1 MIKSDSSLL
10 YIEMKK
16 LFAMSKLEA
25 AINSV
30 FQDAIS
36 SSNIDGNVI
45 DECYKEFGEGLAHY
59 AMNFLKDFFFD
70 AVIEKNAIFV
80 SKLKKEIAD
89 MTDNIIVKI
98 NDGDIDQVEAEVNRI
113 VDLAEDRSIYG
124 NIDNFLVVNIDNALN
139 MLRWEKNIALDEEK
153 VQNVLFNIRTMV
165 QMLIV
170 TMMDGNK
177 KAIDTIITNY
187 VNELMKMAKDVISE
201 SKEDGELIGPFEQD
215 RVPGF
220 LEGALEKPEEAPSE
234 NPGEPG
240 FRF

>member
-16 LFAMSKLEA
+16 LFAISKLEA

-45 DECYKEFGEGLAHY
+45 DECYKEFGEGLARY
-59 AMNFLKDFFFD
+59 VMNFLKDFFFD
-70 AVIEKNAIFV
+70 AVIEKNAEFV
-80 SKLKKEIAD
+80 SKLKKEITD

-98 NDGDIDQVEAEVNRI
+98 NDGDIDQVETEVNRI
-113 VDLAEDRSIYG
+113 VDLAEDRKIYG
-124 NIDNFLVVNIDNALN
+124 NIDEFLVVNIDNALN
-139 MLRWEKNIALDEEK
+139 MLRWEKNIVLDEEK
-153 VQNVLFNIRTMV
+153 VQSVLFNIRAMV

-177 KAIDTIITNY
+177 SAIDTIITNY
-187 VNELMKMAKDVISE
+187 VNELMKMAKDAIGE
-201 SKEDGELIGPFEQD
+201 RRGTGELVEPLEQD
-215 RVPGF
+215 RVHSF
-220 LEGALEKPEEAPSE
+220 LEEFPEKPEEAPSE
-234 NPGEPG
+234 DPREPG